1 MQDCFRLLE
10 VRKTLICIASGLL
23 ESSGK
28 WKQFSFIYSQSYSS
42 LCHLFSPGQP
52 FPFLT
57 FMSGCCTRT
66 TRIDFTWALERIASK
81 FCKFEILP
89 LLLSESS
96 WQIFWKKKKRNFPFI
111 FCLFLSLF
119 CLSVLPIYHP
129 YPIQHRRPAP
139 SYFSTIAPIFT
150 ASVPLF
156 SISDSYPGNE
166 VATLESITMFLGHW
180 WSCECLL
187 PKGSPYS
194 PTNHLCSL
202 SVSHIPPPYP
212 FLKSS
217 YSS

>member
-1 MQDCFRLLE
+1 MPLILAGSAFPFFNIY
-10 VRKTLICIASGLL
+10 VRMLHQNYTNRFHLGSWKDSIKVLQIQNSAS
-23 ESSGK
+23 
-28 WKQFSFIYSQSYSS
+28 SFIRKQ
-42 LCHLFSPGQP
+42 
-52 FPFLT
+52 LT
-57 FMSGCCTRT
+57 N
-66 TRIDFTWALERIASK
+66 
-81 FCKFEILP
+81 
-89 LLLSESS
+89 LL
-96 WQIFWKKKKRNFPFI
+96 KKKKRNFPFI

-156 SISDSYPGNE
+156 SISDSYPGNK